1 MLFGAPKAHSA
12 AAAPVI
18 QTTGKAGST
27 SRALRARSQPLI
39 LPCRSTSVARARNSQ
54 TPVFRRVPPLPLTRE
69 FGPGSVPSA
78 ASSSI
83 AWELIVV
90 LDHQVVRRPLPLRDS
105 LRANGRVVP
114 AVLSKSELQALQA
127 TASGCRNQAA
137 IRDLFKVARY
147 HWRGSSSAR

>member
-54 TPVFRRVPPLPLTRE
+54 TPVFRRVPPLPLNARIWARKR
-69 FGPGSVPSA
+69 SVSRLLEHRL
-78 ASSSI
+78 
-83 AWELIVV
+83 ELIVV